1 MTVDAVLL
9 IAFGGP
15 TKPDEIRPF
24 LQNVARGRRIP
35 PERLEEVAHHYEQM
49 PGGCSPLNDLTFM
62 QARSL
67 QAMLAGVNL
76 KLPVFVGMRNWKPYL
91 HETLGT
97 MAERGIKSA
106 LGIILSALRTEAS
119 WERYMNDVAEARAR
133 TLGAPAVVFAPPF
146 FDHPLFV
153 EAVADR
159 ARAALALVPPSDR
172 EATPLV
178 FTAHSVPTAM
188 AEGSP
193 YVADLGAASA
203 AVAKR
208 LNHGPW
214 RLAYQSRSGSPR
226 DPWLEPDVNDVL
238 KDLGSRGARHAVIVP
253 IGFVCDHVEVLYD
266 LDVEAAATARAAG
279 LTLHRAT
286 AVNDHPRFIAVL
298 ADLVQH
304 QLDASR

>member
-1 MTVDAVLL
+1 MNFGAVLL

-35 PERLEEVAHHYEQM
+35 PERLEDVAHHYEQM
-49 PGGCSPLNDLTFM
+49 PGGRSPLNDLTFM

-91 HETLGT
+91 DQTLRT
-97 MAERGIKSA
+97 MAERGIESA

-133 TLGAPAVVFAPPF
+133 TPGAPTVAFAPPF

-159 ARAALALVPPSDR
+159 ARAALDRVPASDR
-172 EATPLV
+172 AATPLV

-188 AEGSP
+188 ADGSP
-193 YVADLGAASA
+193 YVADLTAAAA
-203 AVAKR
+203 AVARR
-208 LNHGPW
+208 LDHGPW
-214 RLAYQSRSGSPR
+214 RLSYQSRSGSPR

-238 KDLGSRGARHAVIVP
+238 KDLGSRGERHVVVVP

-298 ADLVQH
+298 ADLVQRH
-304 QLDASR
+304 LEVSR

>member
-1 MTVDAVLL
+1 VIQAVLL

-35 PERLEEVAHHYEQM
+35 PERLEDVAHHYEQM
-49 PGGCSPLNDLTFM
+49 PGGRSPLNDLTFM

-67 QAMLAGVNL
+67 AAMLAGVNV
-76 KLPVFVGMRNWKPYL
+76 KLPVFVGMRNWAPYL

-97 MAERGIKSA
+97 MAERDIHSV

-119 WERYMNDVAEARAR
+119 WERYMNDVGEARAR
-133 TLGAPAVVFAPPF
+133 TPGAPTVTFAPPF
-146 FDHPLFV
+146 FDHPLFA

-159 ARAALALVPPSDR
+159 ARAALARVPEAER
-172 EATPLV
+172 AATPLV

-188 AEGSP
+188 ATASP
-193 YVADLGAASA
+193 YVADFSAASA

-208 LNHGPW
+208 LNHASW
-214 RLAYQSRSGSPR
+214 RLAYQSRSSPR
-226 DPWLEPDVNDVL
+226 DPWLEPDINDVL
-238 KDLGSRGARHAVIVP
+238 KDLGSAGARHVVVVP

-266 LDVEAAATARAAG
+266 LDVEAANTARAAG
-279 LTLHRAT
+279 LMLHRAT

-298 ADLVQH
+298 ADLVQRH
-304 QLDASR
+304 QESGR

>member
-159 ARAALALVPPSDR
+159 ARAALALVPLSDR

-188 AEGSP
+188 ADGSP

-238 KDLGSRGARHAVIVP
+238 KDLGSRGARHVVIVP

>member
-1 MTVDAVLL
+1 MDAVLL

-35 PERLEEVAHHYEQM
+35 PERLEDVAHHYEQM
-49 PGGCSPLNDLTFM
+49 PGGRSPLNDLTFM

-67 QAMLAGVNL
+67 AAMLAGVNL

-91 HETLGT
+91 HETLAT
-97 MAERGIKSA
+97 MGERGVGNA

-119 WERYMNDVAEARAR
+119 WERYMNDVGEARAR
-133 TLGAPAVVFAPPF
+133 TPGAPAVAFAPPF

-159 ARAALALVPPSDR
+159 ARAALARVP
-172 EATPLV
+172 EAERASTPLV

-188 AEGSP
+188 ANGSP
-193 YVADLGAASA
+193 YVDDFNAASA

-208 LNHGPW
+208 LHHGPW

-226 DPWLEPDVNDVL
+226 DPWLEPDINDTL
-238 KDLGSRGARHAVIVP
+238 KDLGSAGARHVVVVP
-253 IGFVCDHVEVLYD
+253 IGCCTTWTSRPPPPRER
-266 LDVEAAATARAAG
+266 RA
-279 LTLHRAT
+279 
-286 AVNDHPRFIAVL
+286 
-298 ADLVQH
+298 
-304 QLDASR
+304 

>member
-1 MTVDAVLL
+1 MTTDAVLL

-15 TKPDEIRPF
+15 TRPDEIRPF
-24 LQNVARGRRIP
+24 LNNVARGRRIP
-35 PERLEEVAHHYEQM
+35 PERLEDVAHHYEQM
-49 PGGCSPLNDLTFM
+49 PGGRSPLNDLTFM

-67 QAMLAGVNL
+67 AAMLAGVNV

-91 HETLGT
+91 DEALST
-97 MAERGIKSA
+97 MADRGIGSA

-119 WERYMNDVAEARAR
+119 WERYMSDVAEARAR
-133 TLGAPAVVFAPPF
+133 TPRAPTVAFAPPF

-159 ARAALALVPPSDR
+159 ARAALARVPAGERAS
-172 EATPLV
+172 TPLV

-188 AEGSP
+188 ADGSP
-193 YVADLGAASA
+193 YVDDFTAASA
-203 AVAKR
+203 AVARR
-208 LNHGPW
+208 LDHGPW

-226 DPWLEPDVNDVL
+226 DPWLEPDINDAL
-238 KDLGSRGARHAVIVP
+238 KDLGSQGARHVVIVP

-266 LDVEAAATARAAG
+266 LDVEAATTARAAG

-298 ADLVQH
+298 AALVQRH
-304 QLDASR
+304 LEAGR

>member
-1 MTVDAVLL
+1 MTTEAVLL

-15 TKPDEIRPF
+15 TRPDEIRPF
-24 LQNVARGRRIP
+24 LNNVARGRRIP
-35 PERLEEVAHHYEQM
+35 PERLEDVAHHYEQM
-49 PGGCSPLNDLTFM
+49 PGGRSPLNDLTFM

-67 QAMLAGVNL
+67 AAMLAGVNI

-91 HETLGT
+91 DEALGT
-97 MAERGIKSA
+97 MADRGIGSA

-133 TLGAPAVVFAPPF
+133 TPRAPTVAFAPPF

-159 ARAALALVPPSDR
+159 ARAALARVPAPERAS
-172 EATPLV
+172 TSLV

-188 AEGSP
+188 ANGSP
-193 YVADLGAASA
+193 YVDDFNAASA

-208 LNHGPW
+208 LHHGPW

-226 DPWLEPDVNDVL
+226 DPWLEPDINDTL
-238 KDLGSRGARHAVIVP
+238 KDLGSAGARHVVVVP

-266 LDVEAAATARAAG
+266 LDVEAATTARAAG

-298 ADLVQH
+298 AELVQRH
-304 QLDASR
+304 LEAGR

>member
-1 MTVDAVLL
+1 MNVDAVLL

-35 PERLEEVAHHYEQM
+35 PERLEDVAHHYEQM
-49 PGGCSPLNDLTFM
+49 PGGRSPLNDLTFM

-67 QAMLAGVNL
+67 AAMLAGVNL
-76 KLPVFVGMRNWKPYL
+76 KLPVFVGMRSWKPYL
-91 HETLGT
+91 HETLAT
-97 MAERGIKSA
+97 MGERGVQKA
-106 LGIILSALRTEAS
+106 FGIILSALRTEAS
-119 WERYMNDVAEARAR
+119 WERYMNDVGEARAR
-133 TLGAPAVVFAPPF
+133 TPGAPSVAFAPPF

-159 ARAALALVPPSDR
+159 AGAALARVPAAERAS
-172 EATPLV
+172 TPLV

-188 AEGSP
+188 ANGSP
-193 YVADLGAASA
+193 YVDDFRAASA

-208 LNHGPW
+208 LHHGPW
-214 RLAYQSRSGSPR
+214 RLAYQSRSGNPR
-226 DPWLEPDVNDVL
+226 DPWLEPDVNDAL
-238 KDLGSRGARHAVIVP
+238 KDLGSSGAHHVVIVP

-266 LDVEAAATARAAG
+266 LDVEAVTTARAAG

-304 QLDASR
+304 HLEAAR

>member
-1 MTVDAVLL
+1 VTVDAVLL

-159 ARAALALVPPSDR
+159 ARAALALVPLSDR

-188 AEGSP
+188 ADGSP

-238 KDLGSRGARHAVIVP
+238 KDLGSRGARHVVIVP